1 MEFIGLDIHRHYT
14 QAARMD
20 ELGAVLE
27 ERRLG
32 NDDLPAYLATLAAPA
47 KVALEATSNWYHIYE
62 LVEPWAAEVV
72 LGHPLKTRVIAEAKI
87 KTDKVDAKV
96 LADLL
101 RVDYLPKAYVAPPAV
116 RELRELLRLRA
127 SLVRQRTTVRNRVH
141 AVLIKR
147 GERPPMRGVF
157 GKKGKAWL
165 QETAARLPSAYGT
178 AINRFLR
185 VHDVLEAEIAAVSSE
200 IEECAQLSEDAAFLM
215 TMPGIKGYRA
225 LLILAEIG
233 EVGRFKDAPH
243 LCSYAGLVP
252 SVHSSGGRTRTG
264 PLTKQGSPWLRWV
277 MIQAAHSAIRTPGP
291 LKTRYDR
298 LRQRKPHGTAIV
310 DLARFML
317 GCVYSMLTERRG
329 FLLHPRGSSRT

>member
-14 QAARMD
+14 QAARLD
-20 ELGAVLE
+20 ELGTLID
-27 ERRLG
+27 ERRLP
-32 NDDLPAYLATLAAPA
+32 NEELPAYLQTLAAPA

-72 LGHPLKTRVIAEAKI
+72 LGHPLKTRIIAEAKI

-101 RVDYLPKAYVAPPAV
+101 RVDYLPRTYIAPPAV

-127 SLVRQRTTVRNRVH
+127 SLVRQRTALRNKVQ

-147 GERPPMRGVF
+147 GEKPPMKSVF

-165 QETAARLPSAYGT
+165 AETAARLPATYGG
-178 AINRFLR
+178 AIRRYLR
-185 VHDVLEAEIAAVSSE
+185 VLDVLETEIKAATAE
-200 IEECAQLSEDAAFLM
+200 IEEASAASEEAVWLQ
-215 TMPGIKGYRA
+215 TMSGIGPYRA
-225 LLILAEIG
+225 LFILAEIG
-233 EVGRFKDAPH
+233 EIGRFRDAAH
-243 LCSYAGLVP
+243 LFSYAGLVP
-252 SVHSSGGRTRTG
+252 SVHASGGHTRTG
-264 PLTKQGSPWLRWV
+264 PITKQGSSWLRWT
-277 MIQAAHSAIRTPGP
+277 MIEAAHSAIRTPGP
-291 LKTRYDR
+291 LKNRYDR

-317 GCVYSMLTERRG
+317 GCVYAMLTERRG
-329 FLLHPRGSSRT
+329 FLLHPRGS